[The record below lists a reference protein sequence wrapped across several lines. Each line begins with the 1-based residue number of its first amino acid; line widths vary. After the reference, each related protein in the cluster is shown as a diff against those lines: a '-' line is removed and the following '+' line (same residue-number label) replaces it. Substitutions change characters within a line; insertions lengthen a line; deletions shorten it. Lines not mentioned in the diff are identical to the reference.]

1 MQTLI
6 RSLMRTRRI
15 TADHRRSTPIN
26 RTASLGVHLH
36 LWAAGKVFSL
46 LGTTAILISAS
57 VLFAADSSRRA
68 PGFSLP
74 DINTGQHDLADYRG
88 KVVILEFMQ
97 TTCPHCAAFTEVLAQ
112 VQQKYGDR
120 VAIISVVNPPDDQ
133 PKVRP
138 YIAAHRIT
146 WPVVFDCGQ
155 VAYSYLRAPSFDI
168 PHIFLIDGNGGIRED
183 FGYTPATRDRFEG
196 KGIFSHLDALLKK

>member
-1 MQTLI
+1 MQTTN
-6 RSLMRTRRI
+6 RSFTVAARTRHFGAARVSEWR
-15 TADHRRSTPIN
+15 ALPAVALLFFG
-26 RTASLGVHLH
+26 AS
-36 LWAAGKVFSL
+36 
-46 LGTTAILISAS
+46 
-57 VLFAADSSRRA
+57 LFAADFSRRA

-74 DINTGQHDLADYRG
+74 DVKTEQHDLADYRG

-97 TTCPHCAAFTEVLAQ
+97 TTCPHCAAFTEILAQ

-120 VAIISVVNPPDDQ
+120 VAILSVVNPPDDQ

-138 YIAAHRIT
+138 FIAAHKIT

-155 VAYSYLRAPSFDI
+155 VAYSYLRSPSFDI
-168 PHIFLIDGNGGIRED
+168 PHVYLIDANGGIRED
-183 FGYTPATRDRFEG
+183 FGYTPATRDIFEG

>member
-1 MQTLI
+1 MRILI
-6 RSLMRTRRI
+6 RSLMRPTKI
-15 TADHRRSTPIN
+15 AADQRRSTPVKTVSPGAHV
-26 RTASLGVHLH
+26 RSSAV
-36 LWAAGKVFSL
+36 GKVFSL
-46 LGTTAILISAS
+46 LVTAASVISAS
-57 VLFAADSSRRA
+57 GLFAADASRRA

-74 DINTGQHDLADYRG
+74 DVKTEQHDLADYRG

-97 TTCPHCAAFTEVLAQ
+97 TTCPHCNAFAEILEQ

-138 YIAAHRIT
+138 FLAAHRIT
-146 WPVVFDCGQ
+146 YPVLFDCGQ

-168 PHIFLIDGNGGIRED
+168 PHVYLIDASGGIRED
-183 FGYTPATRDRFEG
+183 FGYTPATRDIFEG

>member
-6 RSLMRTRRI
+6 HSLMRTKKMA
-15 TADHRRSTPIN
+15 ADQRRSTPIKKAVSI
-26 RTASLGVHLH
+26 RAHPRSS
-36 LWAAGKVFSL
+36 AAGKVFWVL
-46 LGTTAILISAS
+46 ATAASLISTS
-57 VLFAADSSRRA
+57 TLFAADASRRA

-74 DINTGQHDLADYRG
+74 DVQTEQHDLADYRG

-97 TTCPHCAAFTEVLAQ
+97 TTCPHCAAFTEVLSQ

-133 PKVRP
+133 PRVRP

-168 PHIFLIDGNGGIRED
+168 PHVFLIDTNGEIRED
-183 FGYTPATRDRFEG
+183 FGYTPATRDIFEG

>member
-1 MQTLI
+1 MQTRPAS
-6 RSLMRTRRI
+6 RSYYVGAVRVSKRYILSAI
-15 TADHRRSTPIN
+15 VALFSFLA
-26 RTASLGVHLH
+26 AS
-36 LWAAGKVFSL
+36 A
-46 LGTTAILISAS
+46 
-57 VLFAADSSRRA
+57 LFAADASRRA

-74 DINTGQHDLADYRG
+74 DVKTEQHDLADYRG
-88 KVVILEFMQ
+88 KVVILEFIQ
-97 TTCPHCAAFTEVLAQ
+97 TTCPHCNTFADVLEQ

-138 YIAAHRIT
+138 FIAAHKIT
-146 WPVVFDCGQ
+146 YPVVFDCGQ

-168 PHIFLIDGNGGIRED
+168 PHVYLIDASGGIRED
-183 FGYTPATRDRFEG
+183 FGYTPATRDIFEG